1 MAGAHGEEKPLEQR
15 LLKGVPTS
23 VTCALG
29 VTRRGPTD
37 GAPAPVGSYEHFE
50 ELFGPALPEPPAEV
64 VEAWS
69 HWEGGRWWLLHH
81 AARGFFDNGGRE
93 LWVARVVP
101 GAAGAEGD
109 FAALTPQDFVGPAD
123 GVLGGVRSLAAVEEA
138 AVCCVPGIWAPAVQ
152 EALLELCE
160 RRGDRFAILDPPVGA
175 SPQEVLDLQGELAA
189 RLPAATRAALYY
201 PWLEV
206 ADPAAGE
213 GTVTVP
219 PSGHLAGLY
228 ARVDRE
234 RGVWEAPANE
244 EVRGVVALE
253 RRLSDGE
260 IEALA
265 PAGVNPLR
273 EFGDRGVRVWGART
287 LSSANA
293 WKYVNVRRY
302 LTYLE
307 QSLGRG
313 TEWAVF
319 EPNDERLWHHLES
332 VAGSFL
338 MQEWLRG
345 ALQGTKPEEAFFVR
359 CDQTTMTREDIA
371 GGLVICQVGVA
382 PLRPA
387 EFVTFRFAHRV
398 RRP

>member
-1 MAGAHGEEKPLEQR
+1 MAAAHIEERPLEQR
-15 LLKGVPTS
+15 LLTGVPTS
-23 VTCALG
+23 VACALG
-29 VTRRGPTD
+29 VTRKGPAD
-37 GAPAPVGSYEHFE
+37 GAAVRVESYE
-50 ELFGPALPEPPAEV
+50 ELEDRFGPALSAPPPEV
-64 VEAWS
+64 IEAWS
-69 HWEGGRWWLLHH
+69 GWEGGQWWLLHH
-81 AARGFFDNGGRE
+81 AVRGFFANGGRE

-101 GAAGAEGD
+101 AGGAAGD
-109 FAALTPQDFVGPAD
+109 LAALTPQDFLGPVD
-123 GVLGGVRSLAAVEEA
+123 GAAGGLRSLAAVEEA
-138 AVCCVPGIWAPAVQ
+138 AVCCVPGIWSPAVL
-152 EALLELCE
+152 EALVELCE
-160 RRGDRFAILDPPVGA
+160 RRGDRFAILDPPAGA
-175 SPQEVLDLQGELAA
+175 SPQEVLDLRGELAA

-201 PWLEV
+201 PWLTV
-206 ADPAAGE
+206 AGAAAGDAP
-213 GTVTVP
+213 VTVA
-219 PSGHLAGLY
+219 PSGHVAGLY
-228 ARVDRE
+228 ARVDHD

-244 EVRGVVALE
+244 EVRGAVGLE
-253 RRLSDGE
+253 RRLTDGE
-260 IEALA
+260 IDALA

-313 TEWAVF
+313 TEWAVL
-319 EPNDERLWHHLES
+319 EPNDDRLWHHVET
-332 VAGSFL
+332 VAESFL

-345 ALQGTKPEEAFFVR
+345 ALQGTKPDEAFFVR

-371 GGLVICQVGVA
+371 AGLVICQVGVA